1 MSLFGMFERRATV
14 ENPATPLTASSL
26 SALLGGGASVEA
38 GVSVTETGAL
48 AMPAV
53 WRAVSVVANVSASLP
68 LHTYTVGTKDRA
80 EVALLEDP
88 HPELTRF
95 ELWRLV
101 YVHRLL
107 WGNAYLQKVT
117 NGGGQVVQLWPIRPD
132 RVKVDREKPS
142 PENPGGKVFWV
153 QDDHGVR
160 QRRTSREILHLPA
173 LGYDGVT
180 GCSPVRAAAEG
191 IGLGIAA
198 EKAAAKL
205 YGSGNMISGVL
216 QTEQRLNAEQA
227 AQLKA
232 SWKAKLGGAQ
242 TAHDIAVLDSGASFS
257 PVTMPYKDSQFLE
270 SRQFQVT
277 EVSRMFG
284 VPPFLLMSTEKST
297 SWGTGLE
304 QQAQGF
310 VTWDLA
316 PTWLTPTEQRVKKEL
331 LDSGQY
337 AKYQLGG
344 LLRGDSSARATFY
357 RAMRDTG
364 AFSADD
370 IRELEDLKPVGGR
383 EGDMRLQPTYMAPL
397 GSDPL
402 ADQAAPAGAEP
413 DDRAARAARHLAAA
427 HRLLTPD
434 PPEEGGDDDPQQ

>member
-1 MSLFGMFERRATV
+1 MSLFGLFERRASL
-14 ENPATPLTASSL
+14 ENPAVPLTSSNL
-26 SALLGGGASVEA
+26 VSLLGGTA
-38 GVSVTETGAL
+38 GESGVQVTETSGL
-48 AMPAV
+48 RMPAV
-53 WRAVSVVANVSASLP
+53 WRAVAVIANVAAALP
-68 LHTYTVGTKDRA
+68 LHTYTEGTRDRA
-80 EVALLEDP
+80 TVPLLEDP
-88 HPELTRF
+88 HPELTPF

-107 WGNAYLQKVT
+107 WGNAYVQKVR
-117 NGGGQVVQLWPIRPD
+117 NGGGKIVQLWPIRPD
-132 RVKVDREKPS
+132 RVKVDREAPT
-142 PENPGGKVFWV
+142 PENPGGKVFWI
-153 QDDHGVR
+153 QDDHGIR
-160 QRRTSREILHLPA
+160 QRRTSREIMHLPA

-180 GCSPVRAAAEG
+180 GCSPIRAAAEG

-402 ADQAAPAGAEP
+402 ADQAAPAGADP

>member
-1 MSLFGMFERRATV
+1 MSLFGLFERRSV
-14 ENPATPLTASSL
+14 ENPAVPLTSTSL
-26 SALLGGGASVEA
+26 LQLLGGEPGRA
-38 GVSVTETGAL
+38 GVSVTETSAL
-48 AMPAV
+48 HMPAV
-53 WRAVSVVANVSASLP
+53 WRAVAVVANVSASLP
-68 LHTYTVGTKDRA
+68 LHVYTAGTKDRA

-107 WGNAYLQKVT
+107 WGNAYLQKLR
-117 NGGGQVVQLWPIRPD
+117 NAGGQVTQLWPIRPD
-132 RVKVDREKPS
+132 RVKVEREPPS

-180 GCSPVRAAAEG
+180 GCSPIRAAAEG
-191 IGLGIAA
+191 IGLGLAA

-216 QTEQRLNAEQA
+216 QTEQRLNPEQA
-227 AQLKA
+227 DRLKA
-232 SWKAKLGGAQ
+232 GWKAKLSGYEAAG
-242 TAHDIAVLDSGASFS
+242 DIAVLDSGASFH

-270 SRQFQVT
+270 SRQFQVV
-277 EVSRMFG
+277 EVARMFG
-284 VPPFLLMSTEKST
+284 VPLFLLMETQKST

-316 PTWLTPTEQRVKKEL
+316 PTWLTPTEQRVTKEL
-331 LDSGQY
+331 LPASQY

-357 RAMRDTG
+357 RAMRDSG
-364 AFSADD
+364 AYSAND
-370 IRELEDLKPVGGR
+370 IRDLEDLVPIAGP
-383 EGDMRLQPTYMAPL
+383 EGDMRLQPMYMAPL

-402 ADQAAPAGAEP
+402 ADQGAAPADPAG
-413 DDRAARAARHLAAA
+413 DDLAARAARHLAAA

-434 PPEEGGDDDPQQ
+434 DPEEGGDDDPQQ

>member
-1 MSLFGMFERRATV
+1 MSLFGLFENRASL
-14 ENPATPLTASSL
+14 ENPATPLTDASL
-26 SALLGGGASVEA
+26 AEWMGGGPPVEA
-38 GVSVTETGAL
+38 GVTVTETGAL
-48 AMPAV
+48 HMPAV

-80 EVALLEDP
+80 TVELLEDP

-107 WGNAYLQKVT
+107 WGNAYVQKIR
-117 NGGGQVVQLWPIRPD
+117 NGAGVVVQLWPVRPD
-132 RVKVDREKPS
+132 RVKVDKEP
-142 PENPGGKVFWV
+142 PTQENPSGKVFWIQV
-153 QDDHGVR
+153 KDGGPRV
-160 QRRTSREILHLPA
+160 RRTSKEILHLPA

-180 GCSPVRAAAEG
+180 GCSPIRAAAQG

-198 EKAAAKL
+198 ERAAGRL

-216 QTEQRLNAEQA
+216 QTEQRLKPDQA
-227 AQLKA
+227 ANLKA
-232 SWKAKLGGAQ
+232 NWKARYGGSQA
-242 TAHDIAVLDSGASFS
+242 AHDVAILDSGASFH

-270 SRQFQVT
+270 SRMFQVT

-316 PTWLTPTEQRVKKEL
+316 PTWLTPTEQRVTKEL
-331 LDSGQY
+331 LPKTVY

-357 RAMRDTG
+357 RAMRDSG
-364 AFSADD
+364 AYSAND
-370 IRELEDLKPVGGR
+370 IRDLEDLTPIAGP
-383 EGDMRLQPTYMAPL
+383 EGDMRLQPLYMAPL
-397 GSDPL
+397 GYDPSVK
-402 ADQAAPAGAEP
+402 APADLPP
-413 DDRAARAARHLAAA
+413 DADRAARAADHLAKAA
-427 HRLLTPD
+427 ELMAA
-434 PPEEGGDDDPQQ
+434 PETKEGSDAEDD